1 MVPSVPVTPGPPVG
15 VPPAGTVSA
24 GHAVMQP
31 PVHALVPLSF
41 TSSVK
46 MYTVMPLAASTRIVP
61 ASPTSSAST
70 VTAAADVAGGAA
82 DGGAW
87 VATGG
92 TVAATVGFVVAPGVQ
107 AAATTSTAR
116 RPTIEL
122 VRLMLGLP
130 RAGKGSFLWITF
142 PCTSRAGS

>member
-1 MVPSVPVTPGPPVG
+1 MPFE
-15 VPPAGTVSA
+15 PA
-24 GHAVMQP
+24 
-31 PVHALVPLSF
+31 
-41 TSSVK
+41 
-46 MYTVMPLAASTRIVP
+46 TRIVP

-92 TVAATVGFVVAPGVQ
+92 TVAATVGFVVEPGVQ
-107 AAATTSTAR
+107 AAATTSTDR
-116 RPTIEL
+116 RPMIEL

-130 RAGKGSFLWITF
+130 RAGKDPSSGSHS
-142 PCTSRAGS
+142 PVRHERGVGSRRTTAAGASAGG